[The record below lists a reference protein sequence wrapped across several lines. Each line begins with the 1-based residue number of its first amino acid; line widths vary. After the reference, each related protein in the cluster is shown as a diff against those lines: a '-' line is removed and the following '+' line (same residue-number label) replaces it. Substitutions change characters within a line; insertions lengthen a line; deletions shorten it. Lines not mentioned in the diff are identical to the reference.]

1 MLFEKLE
8 ELEALRSLLRVQFD
22 DGRGKH
28 RQFGLLRHHFGL
40 LESVMHLAKQRRSAR
55 DLEEL
60 PGGNSA
66 AVGIAEQLRREI
78 IAVGAVDKTRTLIR
92 EFLDDARMA
101 AEEPILPADLREGL
115 LGLLNTLGRKY
126 FA

>member
-1 MLFEKLE
+1 DLAQPAHEGCD
-8 ELEALRSLLRVQFD
+8 LLQ
-22 DGRGKH
+22 GK
-28 RQFGLLRHHFGL
+28 RTVTLVRAR
-40 LESVMHLAKQRRSAR
+40 LAMDERRRRSF
-55 DLEEL
+55 DSMLEEL
-60 PGGNSA
+60 PAGNSA

-101 AEEPILPADLREGL
+101 AEEPILPPDLRHGL
-115 LGLLNTLGRKY
+115 LGLLETLGRKY